1 MVGRSCDPSEV
12 QARTTSLKPRN
23 PFLLADKSRGSE
35 GVRARIQGY
44 VSKNIPPKKN
54 IPWGMFLKN
63 IKKTASPRQLI
74 ARQPVPDS

>member
-44 VSKNIPPKKN
+44 VSKNIPQKKKHTL
-54 IPWGMFLKN
+54 GYVS
-63 IKKTASPRQLI
+63 KKHKK
-74 ARQPVPDS
+74 DS